1 MGNQDCNYSP
11 WVKVNNNNEFAQKL
25 NKYKIGHYTVFG
37 PSESIYFQ
45 NEESEILYYLKSGRI
60 KAYILQENGLEKIL
74 SIHEPGS
81 FFGETSTMDHMPR
94 PCSTTA
100 MVNSEVVALKLS
112 DLEQLMHLDSE
123 MYMYILRSLA
133 QKVRL
138 LSYQVQDMAFLE
150 ADKRVAHLLLRL
162 ANDFG
167 TVTPNGIKLSI
178 NFTDQD
184 LAGLVGTCRVT
195 VTRILNEFKKQGLIH
210 KGYRNITITNQV
222 ELFQYLY
229 TNQFME
235 KKKSTLKVLTQC

>member
-1 MGNQDCNYSP
+1 
-11 WVKVNNNNEFAQKL
+11 
-25 NKYKIGHYTVFG
+25 
-37 PSESIYFQ
+37 
-45 NEESEILYYLKSGRI
+45 
-60 KAYILQENGLEKIL
+60 
-74 SIHEPGS
+74 
-81 FFGETSTMDHMPR
+81 MDHLPR
-94 PCSTTA
+94 PCNTIA
-100 MVNSEVVALKLS
+100 MVNSEVIALTLS
-112 DLEQLMHLDSE
+112 DLEHLMHLDSE

-150 ADKRVAHLLLRL
+150 ADKRVAHILLRL

-167 TVTPNGIKLSI
+167 TVTPNGVKLSI

-229 TNQFME
+229 TNQFIE
-235 KKKSTLKVLTQC
+235 KKKRTLKVLTQ